1 MKYHSI
7 RWKLSLSFAGIALLT
22 ALALG
27 LALLAPMRA
36 YYRAQERAY
45 LEGNAASI
53 ALGLAPLYGDHQAQ
67 AQDLEAHIKFLSF
80 LAQARV
86 RLMDMQEN
94 LIADSG
100 SPNPAG
106 TVSMAAL
113 RGGEPEM
120 AVSGTSNLLVSIDS
134 DISLP
139 GEDPFFGQGV
149 ASPGTAVIV
158 PAQPG
163 QGVTVEQSHVL
174 AEGGGLRFFY
184 SQRKPGS
191 DEPVYGVTALPDR
204 TLVSVVPVSK
214 TMYGFELFNGEVPK
228 AARSDQVL
236 RVQVF
241 GMDGEQVGWVEL
253 SEGPAYGRQ
262 IVDTV
267 ARGWA
272 LASLLA
278 ILVAA
283 TAGWWIS
290 RRMSAPLTALTGV
303 TRRMAGGD
311 LSARAT
317 IDQADEYGEL
327 GQVFNDMAGRVEKT
341 VLTLRRF
348 VADAAHE
355 LHTPLTALRTNLEL
369 AQTAEDP
376 REYLSRVAE
385 QIGRLEHLTSDLLDL
400 SRIEGGAPEPEV
412 VRLNLAQ
419 HLAQICE
426 PFAAQAE
433 QAGID
438 FQLEGTGEPVWI
450 QGQASR
456 LTQAVENLVENALKF
471 TSPGGRVTVALA
483 VMDGC
488 AVLRVEDDG
497 IGIHEEDLPMLFQRF
512 HRGRNATGYPGS
524 GLGLSIVKAVAD
536 AHGGTVRAE
545 CEPGCTRFILELP
558 GAMGINPS

>member
-1 MKYHSI
+1 MKYNSI

-36 YYRAQERAY
+36 YYRDQERAY
-45 LEGNAASI
+45 LEGNAVSI
-53 ALGLAPLYGDHQAQ
+53 ALGLAPLYGNDQARPE
-67 AQDLEAHIKFLSF
+67 DLEAHIRFLSF

-86 RLMDMQEN
+86 RLVDMQEK

-100 SPNPAG
+100 SPNLAG
-106 TVSMAAL
+106 MVKMAAL
-113 RGGEPEM
+113 GGGDPQM
-120 AVSGTSNLLVSIDS
+120 AVSGTSDLLVRIES

-139 GEDPFFGQGV
+139 GEDPFFGQVGASEV
-149 ASPGTAVIV
+149 APV
-158 PAQPG
+158 PVPPIRAQG
-163 QGVTVEQSHVL
+163 GAVEQSEVQ

-184 SQRKPGS
+184 SRR
-191 DEPVYGVTALPDR
+191 EPDGGEVAYGVTSLPDR
-204 TLVSVVPVSK
+204 TLISVVPVSK
-214 TMYGFELFNGEVPK
+214 TMYGFELFNGDVPR
-228 AARSDQVL
+228 AVRSDQVL

-241 GMDGEQVGWVEL
+241 GMNGTQVGWVEL

-278 ILVAA
+278 VIVAA

-290 RRMSAPLTALTGV
+290 RRMSAPVTALTGV

-311 LSARAT
+311 LSARANIT
-317 IDQADEYGEL
+317 QADEYGVL
-327 GQVFNDMAGRVEKT
+327 GRVFNEMAGRVEGT

-348 VADAAHE
+348 AADAAHE

-369 AQTAEDP
+369 AQTTDDP
-376 REYLSRVAE
+376 REYLARVAE
-385 QIGRLEHLTSDLLDL
+385 QVARLEHLTSELLDL
-400 SRIEGGAPEPEV
+400 SRIEGGSPEPEAV
-412 VRLNLAQ
+412 HLDLAQ
-419 HLAQICE
+419 HVAHICE

-438 FQLEGTGEPVWI
+438 FRLEGTDEPVWVR
-450 QGQASR
+450 GQQSR
-456 LTQAVENLVENALKF
+456 LAHAVQNLVENALKF
-471 TSPGGRVTVALA
+471 TPPGGWVAVRLA
-483 VMDGC
+483 VEGER
-488 AVLRVEDDG
+488 AVLRVEDSG
-497 IGIHEEDLPMLFQRF
+497 IGIQADDLPALFQRF

-536 AHGGTVRAE
+536 AHGGAVRAE
-545 CEPGCTRFILELP
+545 SEPGRTRFILELP
-558 GAMGINPS
+558 KAEE

>member
-36 YYRAQERAY
+36 YYRDQERAY
-45 LEGNAASI
+45 LRGNAVSI
-53 ALGLAPLYGDHQAQ
+53 ALGLAPLYGDDQAQ
-67 AQDLEAHIKFLSF
+67 VQDLEAHIKFLSF

-86 RLMDMQEN
+86 RLIDMQEN

-100 SPNPAG
+100 SPNLSG
-106 TVSMAAL
+106 TVKMAAL
-113 RGGEPEM
+113 GGGESSV
-120 AVSGTSNLLVSIDS
+120 AVSGPSDLLVRIEPE
-134 DISLP
+134 IGLP
-139 GEDPFFGQGV
+139 GEDPFFGQIGRSEAAPV
-149 ASPGTAVIV
+149 PLPPV
-158 PAQPG
+158 PAQG
-163 QGVTVEQSHVL
+163 GVVEQSEVR
-174 AEGGGLRFFY
+174 AEGSGLRFFF
-184 SQRKPGS
+184 SERGPDGS
-191 DEPVYGVTALPDR
+191 ERAYGVTELPDR
-204 TLVSVVPVSK
+204 TLISVVPVSK
-214 TMYGFELFNGEVPK
+214 TMFGFELFNGETPK
-228 AARSDQVL
+228 AVRSDQVL

-241 GMDGEQVGWVEL
+241 GIDGSRAGWVEL

-278 ILVAA
+278 VLVAA
-283 TAGWWIS
+283 SVGWWIS
-290 RRMSAPLTALTGV
+290 QRMSAPVTALTGV

-317 IDQADEYGEL
+317 IAQADEYGEL
-327 GQVFNDMAGRVEKT
+327 GRVFNEMASRVEGT

-348 VADAAHE
+348 AADAAHE

-369 AQTAEDP
+369 AQTTEDP
-376 REYLSRVAE
+376 RAYLVRVAE
-385 QIGRLEHLTSDLLDL
+385 QVERLEHLTRELLDL
-400 SRIEGGAPEPEV
+400 SRIEGGAPEPAPE
-412 VRLNLAQ
+412 RLDLAR
-419 HLAQICE
+419 LVAQICE

-438 FQLEGTGEPVWI
+438 FRLEGAGEPLWVR
-450 QGQASR
+450 GQTSR
-456 LTQAVENLVENALKF
+456 LTHAVENLVENALKF
-471 TSPGGRVTVALA
+471 TQSGGWVGVSLA
-483 VMDGC
+483 VESES
-488 AVLRVEDDG
+488 AVLRVEDNG
-497 IGIHEEDLPMLFQRF
+497 IGVQEDDLPALFQRF

-536 AHGGTVRAE
+536 AHGGTVHAE
-545 CEPGCTRFILELP
+545 SEPGRTRFILELP
-558 GAMGINPS
+558 KAED

>member
-1 MKYHSI
+1 MKFHSI

-22 ALALG
+22 AFALG
-27 LALLAPMRA
+27 LALLVPMRA
-36 YYRAQERAY
+36 YYRKQERAY

-67 AQDLEAHIKFLSF
+67 DLEAHIKFLSF

-86 RLMDMQEN
+86 RLLDKQEN

-100 SPNPAG
+100 SPNLAG

-113 RGGEPEM
+113 RGEPGV
-120 AVSGTSNLLVSIDS
+120 AVSGTSNLLVRIDS
-134 DISLP
+134 DINVP
-139 GEDPFFGQGV
+139 GKDPFFGQVG
-149 ASPGTAVIV
+149 ATEGIPV
-158 PAQPG
+158 PAPPQPG
-163 QGVTVEQSHVL
+163 QGVTVEQSGVR
-174 AEGGGLRFFY
+174 ADGGGLRFFY
-184 SQRKPGS
+184 TRRDPGRG
-191 DEPVYGVTALPDR
+191 EVTYGVGALPDR
-204 TLVSVVPVSK
+204 TLISVVPVSK
-214 TMYGFELFNGEVPK
+214 TMYGFELFNDDVPK
-228 AARSDQVL
+228 VVRSDQVL
-236 RVQVF
+236 RVQVS
-241 GMDGEQVGWVEL
+241 GMDGSPVGWVEL

-278 ILVAA
+278 VLVAA
-283 TAGWWIS
+283 TVGWWIS
-290 RRMSAPLTALTGV
+290 RRMSAPVTALTGV

-311 LSARAT
+311 LSARAN

-327 GQVFNDMAGRVEKT
+327 GRAFNDMAGRVEKT

-369 AQTAEDP
+369 AETTEDP
-376 REYLSRVAE
+376 REYLTRVSE
-385 QIGRLEHLTSDLLDL
+385 QIERLEHLTSDLLDL
-400 SRIEGGAPEPEV
+400 SRIEGGAPEPEA

-419 HLAQICE
+419 QLAQICE

-438 FQLEGTGEPVWI
+438 FRLEGAAEPVWI

-456 LTQAVENLVENALKF
+456 LTQAVENLLENALKF
-471 TSPGGRVTVALA
+471 TPPGGRVTVVLS
-483 VMDGC
+483 VVNGRI
-488 AVLRVEDDG
+488 VLRVEDNG
-497 IGIHEEDLPMLFQRF
+497 IGIQEEDLPMLFQRF

-524 GLGLSIVKAVAD
+524 GLGLSIVKAVAE

-558 GAMGINPS
+558 EDEVNRVYA